1 MKSLHL
7 KRFCRLGS
15 FKYIEQPWPVRFSP
29 DEFGNL
35 SSDKCDAT
43 EISAIESLSPIRKF
57 S

>member
-15 FKYIEQPWPVRFSP
+15 FTYSEQPWPVRFSP

-43 EISAIESLSPIRKF
+43 AISAIESLSPIRKF
-57 S
+57 A